1 LKIGWAPS
9 RRYTHRRKGV
19 RGFNERHSAI
29 SSGEY
34 TTTFL
39 MTVTLSVQYCCS
51 VPARILDKETKT
63 LFPCYGIFSAFN
75 SVAEALHFTL
85 EKNEAEAVSFSF
97 SPCHRVLH
105 RVLTWLAIGDFHT
118 SI

>member
-1 LKIGWAPS
+1 V
-9 RRYTHRRKGV
+9 V
-19 RGFNERHSAI
+19 RGFNERHSAT

-39 MTVTLSVQYCCS
+39 MTVTLSVQYCCC

-63 LFPCYGIFSAFN
+63 PIPCYGIFSAFN
-75 SVAEALHFTL
+75 SVIEALNFTL

-105 RVLTWLAIGDFHT
+105 RVLAWLAIGDFHT